1 MNIKIIIKEIRRQ
14 SVWQIIGIYLVAGW
28 GAFEVITSLTE
39 TAGLPEWF
47 PAASLA
53 LLILFLP
60 IVIALSLM
68 KDNDQSEVT
77 QERKIQDGENS
88 STENLSATIDE
99 KTNWKPAFITGAA
112 IMIIISIFGIILS
125 PKIQNG
131 NDNSDHGELETV
143 IASPTDQA
151 LVNFAIV
158 PDADNVQIY
167 FTKLSDEL
175 DLLEENSS
183 SSLELKI
190 SPGEYL
196 FTIVRDGFN
205 SLQFTKIVDESE
217 INNYQFE
224 LLKKTAADDNMLI
237 VDQGFLVS
245 DDTGKVVPRFKIDR
259 TEVSNREFARFVSSG
274 SYENASLWRSTISID
289 NLNLSDQT
297 NLPGPRNWSGS
308 LYPEGTGNLPV
319 SNISWYEADAFCKWQ
334 GKKLPSYEQ
343 WWRAAINSND
353 YDYPW
358 GNSASNMDKRAN
370 FDSQKAVEIDAYPI
384 GASQNGVLN
393 LAGNIAEWGNVERPE
408 DTKAINMGSSWQ
420 DPAYLFDINV
430 KEKLPLNF
438 SSVNV
443 GFRCVK

>member
-245 DDTGKVVPRFKIDR
+245 DDTGKVVPRFK
-259 TEVSNREFARFVSSG
+259 
-274 SYENASLWRSTISID
+274 
-289 NLNLSDQT
+289 
-297 NLPGPRNWSGS
+297 
-308 LYPEGTGNLPV
+308 
-319 SNISWYEADAFCKWQ
+319 
-334 GKKLPSYEQ
+334 
-343 WWRAAINSND
+343 
-353 YDYPW
+353 
-358 GNSASNMDKRAN
+358 
-370 FDSQKAVEIDAYPI
+370 
-384 GASQNGVLN
+384 
-393 LAGNIAEWGNVERPE
+393 
-408 DTKAINMGSSWQ
+408 
-420 DPAYLFDINV
+420 
-430 KEKLPLNF
+430 
-438 SSVNV
+438 
-443 GFRCVK
+443 